1 MRQLV
6 GLHYWIIIIVTIE
19 EFLQILN
26 MEITVNIIL
35 FLAGLAIGNWLAVG
49 RDKRK
54 EFNQIADKVYLKLK
68 KQKESVKKNS
78 AVVSSLARQSYI
90 YQDFPLVNIH
100 YK

>member
-1 MRQLV
+1 
-6 GLHYWIIIIVTIE
+6 
-19 EFLQILN
+19 